1 MLARYL
7 GLEWV
12 SGSEWFILQERP
24 MRKLTEDE
32 KAMIPSTWVFEI
44 KRTSLPRTNLKTLAS
59 TSRIGT
65 LTDRFKSNNKQSSI
79 RDLILLI
86 RVQLLYLRLRDPRL
100 FKKYIG
106 PVTILKRVGK
116 VAYKVDAP
124 SWWKMHPV
132 FHVSLLKKYHEDIE
146 EPQLLLLETITPLY
160 LLLSIITLLSLNSI
174 AAVELIR

>member
-86 RVQLLYLRLRDPRL
+86 RVQLLYLRLRDKRGIFLPA
-100 FKKYIG
+100 FKRPTTRRAG
-106 PVTILKRVGK
+106 G
-116 VAYKVDAP
+116 
-124 SWWKMHPV
+124 
-132 FHVSLLKKYHEDIE
+132 
-146 EPQLLLLETITPLY
+146 
-160 LLLSIITLLSLNSI
+160 NG
-174 AAVELIR
+174 